1 MLQVR
6 RYLNELRPLLRK
18 LNKQHFA
25 DLSAQTDKAR
35 MDLTTLQHTLQLD
48 PTNGELMQ
56 KEMEAKK
63 KYIDIIS
70 SSLSLI

>member
-1 MLQVR
+1 
-6 RYLNELRPLLRK
+6 
-18 LNKQHFA
+18 
-25 DLSAQTDKAR
+25 

-70 SSLSLI
+70 SNLSLI